1 MKGSLQETLGRV
13 RPPRVQITYDVELG
27 DAVEMRELP
36 FIVGIIA
43 DLSGEPEQP
52 LPPLKERSFVFVDR
66 DNIDTV
72 MGKIRPRLNLKWP
85 EESKAASKPKADA
98 KKDGKDDKAEGDKK
112 DDAAQENA
120 TARKPVELFFESMDD
135 FYPTRVIERLPESNL
150 LYQERKNHRDLLAK
164 LDGNDQLNAL
174 LNDVFLDG
182 GKQKSMIATF
192 GGKNQE
198 QLESAKADEVTQA
211 LLDDGGIIHEPSQEP
226 QAKTLLGSLV
236 NGVIGK
242 GFTVKEEDKEHF
254 DCVATIN
261 ARVLTIDEQLS
272 DTLNAILHHPKF
284 QELEGSWRGLHYL
297 VMNSETSTHLKLR
310 LLNASKEDLFKDL
323 TKAVE
328 FDQSA
333 LFKMVYE
340 KEYGTFGGE
349 PYSVLVGD
357 YQIGRLPNDIKFLEL
372 MSQVAAAAHAPFITN
387 AYSKLFDLADFASL
401 HKPRDLSK
409 IFESQELIKWRS
421 FRETEDSR
429 YVTMTL
435 PRVLMRLPYDQ
446 EKNSVEG
453 IIFNEQI
460 DGTSASSFLWSGAAF
475 ALAQRI
481 TNAFALY
488 GWTAAIRGVE
498 GGGLIEGLPTYT
510 FDTAQ
515 GDIALTCPTEVAIT
529 DRREKELNDLGFMAI
544 CHCKGTDKAAFFGGQ
559 STNQPKQYNTDEA
572 NANAAISSM
581 LPYILSA
588 SRFAHYIKVIM
599 RDKIGSFMTRGNVED
614 YLNTWVAQYVLL
626 DDSPPQDIK
635 ARYPL
640 RQARVA
646 VSDVPGRPGSYRAT
660 VFLKPHFQ
668 LEELTT
674 SIRLV
679 ADLPS

>member
-27 DAVEMRELP
+27 DAIEMRELP
-36 FIVGIIA
+36 FIVGIMA
-43 DLSGEPEQP
+43 DLSGEPEQA
-52 LPPLKERSFVFVDR
+52 LPPLKERSFVMIDR

-72 MGKIRPRLNLKWP
+72 MSKIRPRLNLNWP
-85 EESKAASKPKADA
+85 DQPKPPAAKDKAKAD
-98 KKDGKDDKAEGDKK
+98 DKK
-112 DDAAQENA
+112 AGKADKKTADQDAA
-120 TARKPVELFFESMDD
+120 TKRKPVELFFESMDD
-135 FYPTRVIERLPESNL
+135 FYPTRVIERVDDSNV
-150 LYQERKNHRDLLAK
+150 LYQERKNLRDLLAK
-164 LDGNDQLNAL
+164 LDGNDVLNAL
-174 LNDVFLDG
+174 INDVMLDES
-182 GKQKSMIATF
+182 KQKTMIATF
-192 GGKNQE
+192 SGKGE
-198 QLESAKADEVTQA
+198 DEFESLKADEATQK
-211 LLDDGGIIHEPSQEP
+211 LLDEGGMMHEPSQEP
-226 QAKTLLGSLV
+226 QAKKLLGSLV
-236 NGVIGK
+236 TGVIGK
-242 GFTVKEEDKEHF
+242 GIKVQEADKDTL
-254 DCVATIN
+254 DCVAVIN
-261 ARVLTIDEQLS
+261 TRVLAIDEILS
-272 DTLNAILHHPKF
+272 DTLNAILHHPDF
-284 QELEGSWRGLHYL
+284 QRLEASWRGLHYL
-297 VMNSETSTHLKLR
+297 VMNTETSMHLKLR
-310 LLNASKEDLFKDL
+310 LLNASKDDLFKDL

-333 LFKMVYE
+333 LFKMIYE

-357 YQIGRLPNDIKFLEL
+357 YEVGRLPNDIKFLEL

-387 AYSKLFDLADFASL
+387 AYSKLFDMADFASL

-435 PRVLMRLPYDQ
+435 PRVLTRLPYDQ
-446 EKNSVEG
+446 EKNPVEG
-453 IIFNEQI
+453 IIYDEQV
-460 DGTSASSFLWSGAAF
+460 DGTDAASFLWSGSAF
-475 ALAQRI
+475 ALVQRI

-510 FDTAQ
+510 FNTTQ

-559 STNQPKQYNTDEA
+559 STNQPKKYNTDEA
-572 NANAAISSM
+572 NANSAISSM
-581 LPYILSA
+581 LPYVLSA

-614 YLNTWVAQYVLL
+614 YLNTWIAQYVLL

-646 VSDVPGRPGSYRAT
+646 VSDVPGKPGSYRAT

-679 ADLPS
+679 AELPS

>member
-27 DAVEMRELP
+27 DAIEMRELP
-36 FIVGIIA
+36 FVVGIIA
-43 DLSGEPEQP
+43 DLSGEPEQA
-52 LPPLKERSFVFVDR
+52 LPPLKERSFVMIDR
-66 DNIDTV
+66 DNLDTV
-72 MGKIRPRLNLKWP
+72 MQKIRPRLNLRWP
-85 EESKAASKPKADA
+85 DAPKAAADGEQEGDGK
-98 KKDGKDDKAEGDKK
+98 KKDKDDKKASEPAAKK
-112 DDAAQENA
+112 
-120 TARKPVELFFESMDD
+120 RKPVELFFESMED
-135 FYPTRVIERLPESNL
+135 FYPTRVVERVPDLNL
-150 LYQERKNHRDLLAK
+150 LYQERKNLRDLLAK
-164 LDGNDQLNAL
+164 LDGNDQLHAL
-174 LNDVFLDG
+174 INDVLLDAD
-182 GKQKSMIATF
+182 KQKAMKGTF
-192 GGKNQE
+192 DGKSDE
-198 QLESAKADEVTQA
+198 EAESVKADAATKV
-211 LLDDGGIIHEPSQEP
+211 LLDEGGMMHEPSQEP
-226 QAKTLLGSLV
+226 QIKKLLGALV
-236 NGVIGK
+236 NGVIGD
-242 GFTVKEEDKEHF
+242 GITVAEEAKESL
-254 DCVATIN
+254 DCVAIIN
-261 ARVLTIDEQLS
+261 ARVKAIDEILS
-272 DTLNAILHHPKF
+272 EALDAILHHPDF
-284 QELEGSWRGLHYL
+284 QTLEGSWRGLHYL

-310 LLNASKEDLFKDL
+310 LLNASKNDLLKDL

-333 LFKMVYE
+333 LFKMIYE
-340 KEYGTFGGE
+340 KEYGTFGGD
-349 PYSVLVGD
+349 PYSCLVGD
-357 YQIGRLPNDIKFLEL
+357 YEIGRLPNDIKFLEL

-387 AYSKLFDLADFASL
+387 AYSKLFDLADFSTL

-429 YVTMTL
+429 YVTLTL
-435 PRVLMRLPYDQ
+435 PRVLMRLPYHN
-446 EKNSVEG
+446 ENNPVEG
-453 IIFNEQI
+453 IIYDEEI
-460 DGTSASSFLWSGAAF
+460 DGTDSASFLWSGSAF

-498 GGGLIEGLPTYT
+498 GGGLIEGLPAYT
-510 FDTAQ
+510 FPTAQ

-559 STNQPKQYNTDEA
+559 STNQPKKYNTDEA
-572 NANAAISSM
+572 NANSSISAM
-581 LPYILSA
+581 LPYILAS

-614 YLNTWVAQYVLL
+614 YLNTWIAQYVLL
-626 DDSPPQDIK
+626 DDSPPQEIK

-646 VSDVPGRPGSYRAT
+646 VSDIPGRPGSYRAT

-679 ADLPS
+679 AELPA

>member
-1 MKGSLQETLGRV
+1 LFYK
-13 RPPRVQITYDVELG
+13 
-27 DAVEMRELP
+27 
-36 FIVGIIA
+36 
-43 DLSGEPEQP
+43 P
-52 LPPLKERSFVFVDR
+52 LPSLKERSFVSIDR

-72 MGKIRPRLNLKWP
+72 IQKIQPRLNLKWP
-85 EESKAASKPKADA
+85 EPEDSLKDKAKDA
-98 KKDGKDDKAEGDKK
+98 KKEATDAEKKAKDAEKKAKQSKK
-112 DDAAQENA
+112 RADIKAAELAELAFIEARDAADLA
-120 TARKPVELFFESMDD
+120 TRAATKRDDVELFFGSIED
-135 FYPTRVIERLPESNL
+135 FNPVRIVERVDVLKLEYEQRRNL
-150 LYQERKNHRDLLAK
+150 RDLIAK
-164 LDGNDQLNAL
+164 LDGNDALNVL
-174 LNDVFLDG
+174 L
-182 GKQKSMIATF
+182 
-192 GGKNQE
+192 E
-198 QLESAKADEVTQA
+198 QV
-211 LLDDGGIIHEPSQEP
+211 LLDADKQTTLKGTFNGKTNDEIAVAEIDAVSRELMDQGGMVLNKDQEP
-226 QAKTLLGSLV
+226 FAMQLLGAFTNS
-236 NGVIGK
+236 VIGDGIK
-242 GFTVKEEDKEHF
+242 IAPEDKDHL
-254 DCVATIN
+254 DCVGLIT
-261 ARVLTIDEQLS
+261 TKIDAIDSILS
-272 DTLNAILHHPKF
+272 HSLDAILHHQDF
-284 QELEGSWRGLHYL
+284 QRLEGSWRGLHYL
-297 VMNSETSTHLKLR
+297 VMNSETSTSLKLR
-310 LLNASKEDLFKDL
+310 LLNTSKADLLKDL
-323 TKAVE
+323 SKAVE

-333 LFKMVYE
+333 LFKMIYE

-349 PYSVLVGD
+349 PFSVLMGD
-357 YQIGRLPNDIKFLEL
+357 YTIGRLPNDMQFLKL

-387 AYSKLFDLADFASL
+387 AYSNLFDLADFSSL

-429 YVTMTL
+429 YVTLTL
-435 PRVLMRLPYDQ
+435 PRVLTRLPYHP
-446 EKNSVEG
+446 EKNPVEGITYQESVEG
-453 IIFNEQI
+453 TDSN
-460 DGTSASSFLWSGAAF
+460 SFLWSGSAF

-498 GGGLIEGLPTYT
+498 GGGLIEGLPAYT
-510 FDTAQ
+510 FNTAE

-559 STNQPKQYNTDEA
+559 SANQPRKYNTDEA

-581 LPYILSA
+581 LPYVLAA

-599 RDKIGSFMTRGNVED
+599 RDKIGSFMTRTNVED
-614 YLNTWVAQYVLL
+614 YLNTWISQYVLL
-626 DDSPPQDIK
+626 DDSPPQEVK